1 MDQPPPGMFKRIVFS
16 LLILLTLSGC
26 RLVSYLRPFSPTVTP
41 TITPTPTPEY
51 CSWTWAYG
59 DGSTEFDGVIIQK
72 MAKEGVIATVKS
84 SSFGEVNSCNQ
95 SFGAMA
101 LDVKIEIKVENLAD
115 QELLT
120 KTSTE
125 IVSLLKDNLSV
136 SNVNN
141 LGNVSLA
148 YITPDG
154 NTCFWN
160 VGKNQCA
167 E

>member
-1 MDQPPPGMFKRIVFS
+1 MDQPPPGMFKQIVLS

-26 RLVSYLRPFSPTVTP
+26 RLVSYLRPLPPTVTP
-41 TITPTPTPEY
+41 TTTPEY

-59 DGSTEFDGVIIQK
+59 DGSTEFDDVIIQK

-84 SSFGEVNSCNQ
+84 SSFGEVNSCNH

-120 KTSTE
+120 KTSIE
-125 IVSLLKDNLSV
+125 IFSLLRDNLAV